1 MAGQTLTTLRLT
13 RAERARFMRN
23 TRKVGEC
30 LLWTGPKYPNGYGK
44 FRRGP
49 GHPERAAHRM
59 AWEDATNTVIPEGM
73 QLGHRCHDEAL
84 ERGECSGGSDCVHRG
99 CVNPEHLEPQTP
111 SENTRLANLAN
122 RRKTHCPKGH
132 PYDEENTLTRPND
145 TRRWCRTCEK
155 ERRAR

>member
-1 MAGQTLTTLRLT
+1 MVQSLDGPRLN
-13 RAERARFMRN
+13 RAETARFMRN
-23 TRKVGEC
+23 TKVVGEC
-30 LLWTGPKYPNGYGK
+30 LLWTGPGFPNGYGK

-49 GHPERAAHRM
+49 GRRERPAHKV
-59 AWEDATNTVIPEGM
+59 AWENYTNTWVPDGM
-73 QLGHRCHDEAL
+73 QVGHVCHDEAL
-84 ERGECSGGSDCVHRG
+84 ARGECDGGSDCPHRR
-99 CVNPEHLEPQTP
+99 CVNPLHLEPQTP

-145 TRRWCRTCEK
+145 TRRWCRTCES